1 MKHKFDIEVRRFSV
15 IVEDAA
21 GKTVEDHIILTKQE
35 LQAAQLVG
43 QSSKELIS
51 RLYGRN
57 GLRVVSIGAAERKT
71 ISVDLCA
78 LWGGGF
84 GG

>member
-1 MKHKFDIEVRRFSV
+1 MKHTYDIEVRRFSV

-21 GKTVEDHIILTKQE
+21 GKIREDHIILTKQE

-51 RLYGRN
+51 RLYSRN
-57 GLRVVSIGAAERKT
+57 GLRVLSIGAAEKRT
-71 ISVDLCA
+71 ISVDIDKI
-78 LWGGGF
+78 WGC
-84 GG
+84 